1 MVVRNSGLL
10 LMLFDTVIYRDFLE
24 SKTGIFVAIINSAGV
39 LTAQL
44 QMLNQN
50 KDLIANTCSHA
61 VLCVE

>member
-1 MVVRNSGLL
+1 
-10 LMLFDTVIYRDFLE
+10 MLFDTVIYRDFLE

-44 QMLNQN
+44 QILDQN